1 MPISTHHT
9 NIGSGAFAPAD
20 SNLQSQVIASTADEV
35 GPILAFANYF
45 APHMQVPANDV
56 VELRPALGLRVVAI
70 SARADFARVSKGGL
84 APGALRRVREHVES
98 HLAEKIG
105 LIELAAIAKLSDC
118 HFSRVFK
125 QSVGVSPHRYIMTRR
140 IATAARL
147 MQDSDR
153 PLIEIS
159 HAVGFSDQSHF
170 TRVFVDVMGE
180 TPRAFKWRH
189 R

>member
-1 MPISTHHT
+1 MGAVLEHLLRPPNQISGEIVPISTQHT
-9 NIGSGAFAPAD
+9 NIVPILDEAGPA
-20 SNLQSQVIASTADEV
+20 
-35 GPILAFANYF
+35 LAFANSL
-45 APHMQVPANDV
+45 APFMQDPANDA
-56 VELRPALGLRVVAI
+56 LAPHPALGQRV
-70 SARADFARVSKGGL
+70 GGL
-84 APGALRRVREHVES
+84 APGPLRRVREHVES

-105 LIELAAIAKLSDC
+105 LTELAAIAKLSDC

-140 IATAARL
+140 IAAAARL
-147 MQDSDR
+147 MQDCDR

-180 TPRAFKWRH
+180 TPGVYQWRH